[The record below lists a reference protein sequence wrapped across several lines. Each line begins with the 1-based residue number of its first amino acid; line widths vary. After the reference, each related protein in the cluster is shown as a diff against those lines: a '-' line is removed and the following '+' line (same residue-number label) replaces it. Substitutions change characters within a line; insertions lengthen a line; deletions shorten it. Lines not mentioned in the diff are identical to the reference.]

1 MVQEREG
8 GDGGREREVKQSA
21 DFTGKHKRNTH
32 IHTHTHPHATM
43 QGLVELVVEK

>member
-1 MVQEREG
+1 MVNGTGERG

-21 DFTGKHKRNTH
+21 DFTEKHKRNTH
-32 IHTHTHPHATM
+32 THATM